1 MKAMDISWRYLYLV
15 LLFLFLFCLN
25 FVSAININFDFPEKI
40 YQNTEFNV
48 EINDVDV
55 AGTYDVKVYI
65 LNENE
70 KIVSRIYA
78 EKWQSSM
85 YYFNSAYPSQ
95 NSFNLIVENY
105 TGSGKLCVKLRPS
118 GKSSG
123 LEEVCKDITVLMKYE
138 EKISVEG
145 DELLNNEMSENM
157 TMKSNNKVIESVQLN
172 GNAVMEY
179 EVEESDKPIILENK
193 PAHTTSYFG
202 TRLILIYGF
211 VVLCVI
217 IIILLALRIL

>member
-1 MKAMDISWRYLYLV
+1 MAINSRYLYLF
-15 LLFLFLFCLN
+15 LLFLFFSCLN
-25 FVSAININFDFPEKI
+25 FVSAININFDFPDKV

-48 EINDVDV
+48 NIIDVDV
-55 AGTYDVKVYI
+55 AGTFDVKI
-65 LNENE
+65 SLLNENE

-95 NSFNLIVENY
+95 NSFKLIVENY

-123 LEEVCKDITVLMKYE
+123 LEEVCKEITVLMKYE
-138 EKISVEG
+138 EKISVKS
-145 DELLNNEMSENM
+145 DELLDNEMSENM
-157 TMKSNNKVIESVQLN
+157 TMKSDNKVIERVQLN
-172 GNAVMEY
+172 GGAVMEY
-179 EVEESDKPIILENK
+179 NDDPIILENK

-202 TRLILIYGF
+202 TRIILIYGF

-217 IIILLALRIL
+217 IIILLSLRIL